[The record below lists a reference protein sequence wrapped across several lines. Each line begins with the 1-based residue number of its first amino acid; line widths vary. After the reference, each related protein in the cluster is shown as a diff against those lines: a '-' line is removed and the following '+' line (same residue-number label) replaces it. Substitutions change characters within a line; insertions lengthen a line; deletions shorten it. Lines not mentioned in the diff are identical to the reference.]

1 MGAPIRQ
8 QTGTRILTASEISV
22 ILNRASLEFI
32 KIDNR
37 HVFIVRG
44 ELHGLENCGERADL
58 IATRRL
64 RHEEALGCIRR
75 KFGMAANGVR
85 ISFADE
91 RWS

>member
-32 KIDNR
+32 KIENR
-37 HVFIVRG
+37 LVFIVRG
-44 ELHGLENCGERADL
+44 ELLGLENCGERADL
-58 IATRRL
+58 IATRRV

-75 KFGMAANGVR
+75 KFGIASKWGSYFFCR
-85 ISFADE
+85 
-91 RWS
+91 